1 MPKLSFADAP
11 RAPEAWAEV
20 RANDRVMRYRRA
32 GTGRAVIVL
41 YSANDPQPPW
51 PALVDALVDAL
62 GAGFRLILPEPPDA
76 DADIAEWLADFL
88 EGLGMSNIGIVAAGR
103 FCIPTLELTLLGVDQ
118 VARIVLV
125 PNGRGGETGLGGA
138 LETATGQAVVPLL
151 VVRDGHPMEEIL
163 PIVTRFLAA

>member
-1 MPKLSFADAP
+1 MPKLSLADTP

-32 GTGRAVIVL
+32 GTGRAIIVL
-41 YSANDPQPPW
+41 YSAHDSGPPW
-51 PALVDALVDAL
+51 PELVDAL
-62 GAGFRLILPEPPDA
+62 GQGFRLILPEPPDA

-103 FCIPTLELTLLGVDQ
+103 FCVPTLELTLLGVDQ

-125 PNGRGGETGLGGA
+125 PNGRRGEAGLGGA
-138 LETATGQAVVPLL
+138 LDTATAQAVVPLL
-151 VVRDGHPMEEIL
+151 VLRDGHRVEEIL
-163 PIVTRFLAA
+163 PLVTRFLAA

>member
-1 MPKLSFADAP
+1 MPKLSLADTP

-41 YSANDPQPPW
+41 YSPSDPGPPW
-51 PALVDALVDAL
+51 PELVEGL
-62 GAGFRLILPEPPDA
+62 GEGFRLILPEPPDA
-76 DADIAEWLADFL
+76 EADIAEWLADFL
-88 EGLGMSNIGIVAAGR
+88 EGLGMSNIGIVAADR
-103 FCIPTLELTLLGVDQ
+103 FCVPTLELTLLGVDQ

-125 PNGRGGETGLGGA
+125 PNGRGGEAGLGGV

-151 VVRDGHPMEEIL
+151 VVRNGHPVEEIL
-163 PIVTRFLAA
+163 PLVTRFLDA